1 MLRPSISM
9 HFVHAPCLNLT
20 NNLGPRLKEVSINS
34 ATKVMVKTAMIITA
48 LKYVLALTL
57 LLSASFNA
65 QATQDLPFKIEAVT
79 SFDEPWAMVFLP
91 DGQMLVTE
99 KKGRL
104 LVVDKEGNKRAVSG
118 LPDVG
123 YGGQGGMGDVALH
136 PDFVTNGMVY
146 LSYVESAPDGT
157 RGAAVGRG
165 RIDLAGS
172 RPSIAGFEVLW
183 RQYPKMVGYGH
194 YGHRLMF
201 DDEGYLWITSGD
213 RQKFTPAQDMQ
224 SNLGKVLRLNDDGTV
239 PPDNPFVDYRT
250 DSPLVDRIGVYG
262 EVWSLGHRNPLGI
275 AQDSQGRLWVIEMGP
290 LHGDEL
296 NLIRKGENYGYP
308 EVSDGD
314 HYDRRPIP
322 DHSTRPEFEAP
333 KISWVPAI
341 SPSHLSFVK
350 GTQFEDWQGNALAA
364 GLGAKVIVRIEIDG
378 AAAKEVE
385 RYDMDTRIRSVLEGP
400 QGALWALEDERGSSK
415 GRLLKLS
422 PK

>member
-1 MLRPSISM
+1 
-9 HFVHAPCLNLT
+9 
-20 NNLGPRLKEVSINS
+20 
-34 ATKVMVKTAMIITA
+34 MVKTAMIITA
-48 LKYVLALTL
+48 LRYVLALTL

-172 RPSIAGFEVLW
+172 RPSIAGFKVLW

-239 PPDNPFVDYRT
+239 PPDNPFVDYRA

>member
-1 MLRPSISM
+1 
-9 HFVHAPCLNLT
+9 
-20 NNLGPRLKEVSINS
+20 
-34 ATKVMVKTAMIITA
+34 MVNTAMITT
-48 LKYVLALTL
+48 VLRRILVLTL
-57 LLSASFNA
+57 LFSASFSA
-65 QATQDLPFKIEAVT
+65 QATQDLPFKVETVT
-79 SFDEPWAMVFLP
+79 AFDEPWAMVFLP
-91 DGQMLVTE
+91 DGHMLVTE

-104 LVVDKEGNKRAVSG
+104 LVVDNDGDKRAVSG

-123 YGGQGGMGDVALH
+123 YGGQGGMGDIALH
-136 PDFVTNGMVY
+136 PDFATNGMVY

-172 RPSIAGFEVLW
+172 RPSITGFEVLW

-224 SNLGKVLRLNDDGTV
+224 SNLGKVLRLNDDGSV
-239 PPDNPFVDYRT
+239 PSDNPFVDYLA

-275 AQDSQGRLWVIEMGP
+275 AQDSQGSLWVIEMGP
-290 LHGDEL
+290 RHGDEL

-341 SPSHLSFVK
+341 SPSHLSFVQ
-350 GTQFEDWQGNALAA
+350 GTQFEAWQGNALAA

-378 AAAKEVE
+378 ATAKEVE
-385 RYDMDTRIRSVLEGP
+385 RYDMDTRIRSVVEGP

-415 GRLLKLS
+415 GRLLKLT